1 MSAELNRLIAQ
12 GGTQVK
18 SPVQRYMQTRSQM
31 NQEQQ
36 NRLAQQ
42 ATKQSMQ
49 IKQQQMAMQ
58 QQKQQAEARQMWG
71 TKMAPLMRDVSKKPE
86 EERQDYWE
94 SLIPG
99 IKRMAIDSNIPMNE
113 ADMELWDQQKAN
125 TIMDSNPVKAPERL
139 SRLEGPETVYED
151 WDSRLGQLKEK
162 SRGIRSQASGEYDSF
177 RFPKGSE
184 AKLKASQAE
193 AYARVKNQLRQF
205 DTVETLISD
214 PQFLGGT
221 AGKTVSLISSAV
233 QQYKQLSGQPA
244 IIKDGRVNL
253 RRIDKES
260 TLFQRLR
267 KSAGVTDKEQAA
279 TIRLAYLLA
288 KGNDQGGRVTDRDY
302 ESAVDMMGGT
312 ADVKTRLEL
321 LDYRRGEAIESYNAL
336 EESYASRFKAWGK
349 PTLYKK
355 YKREEA
361 KAPVEIDLE
370 TATDKEKNAE
380 IKRLMQSITSE

>member
-12 GGTQVK
+12 GGTQIA

-42 ATKQSMQ
+42 ATQQSMQ
-49 IKQQQMAMQ
+49 IKQQQMRLQ
-58 QQKQQAEARQMWG
+58 QEKQQAAMRQEWS
-71 TKMAPLMRDVSKKPE
+71 TRMAPLMREVSKKPE
-86 EERQDYWE
+86 PERQDYWE
-94 SLIPG
+94 TLIPG
-99 IKRMAIDSNIPMNE
+99 VKRMAIDSKVPINE
-113 ADMELWDQQKAN
+113 SDIELWDQQKAN
-125 TIMDSNPVKAPERL
+125 TIMDANPVKAPERL
-139 SRLEGPETVYED
+139 SRQEGPETVYED
-151 WDSRLGQLKEK
+151 WDPRLGQLKEK
-162 SRGIRSQASGEYDSF
+162 SRGIRSQATGVYDSF
-177 RFPKGSE
+177 KFPKGSE

-193 AYARVKNQLRQF
+193 SYARVRNQLRQF
-205 DTVETLISD
+205 DTVEKLISD
-214 PQFLGGT
+214 PQFIGGT
-221 AGKTVSLISSAV
+221 AGKTVSLINSAV
-233 QQYKQLSGQPA
+233 QQYRQSTGQPA
-244 IIKDGRVNL
+244 VIKDGKVNL

-279 TIRLAYLLA
+279 TIQLAYLLA
-288 KGNDQGGRVTDRDY
+288 KGNDQGGRVTDKDY

-355 YKREEA
+355 YERKKTEA
-361 KAPVEIDLE
+361 PIEFNME
-370 TATDKEKNAE
+370 TATDKEKDAE
-380 IKRLMQSITSE
+380 IKRLTQGLINE